1 VEEGPLVIV
10 RQRETQFKIDYG
22 GEIEAEIRGIVEN
35 IAQHPAISQIYD
47 PRWLAIKLLEGESD
61 LISRVRALDGGS
73 AVLETTQA
81 ARKRLLDATP
91 NGVEFAIADRRYA
104 FVSHVVE
111 EIGPCPDAAIEGS
124 SERIDR
130 IVTHPLLSLPI
141 FFAVM
146 YVVFNLV
153 VNVSAPYLDWIDAA
167 FNGPVTRWAAEL
179 LSLLRAPAWLQGLIL
194 DGVIAGV
201 GGVLIFIPGLFFLF
215 LCIGFLEDSGYLAR
229 AAVVMDRFM
238 GFLGLRG
245 KSFVP
250 MILGFGCAVPAIY
263 ATRTLEN
270 KRDRLLTSLLIPLMS
285 CSARMPVYVIFGL
298 AFFNH
303 RANWVLWGLYAL
315 GVFVAAVVG
324 VIFSRTIFKRDYE
337 TSFVIELPPYQLPS
351 LKCLRDQI
359 AARTG
364 KFIRN
369 AGTVILAAS
378 VVIWLLLNMPWG
390 VTKMGDSWFG
400 KVGKTIAPVLRPAG
414 FGNWESAG
422 SLVSGLVAKEVV
434 ISTMSQ
440 IYIGEG
446 RPKADIEESNFG
458 QDLASIGSGFVQ
470 ATGEAGKQLLELFTP
485 GVPLFKEAGPAAE
498 DTQLGSAL
506 QQVFTPLSALAFLVF
521 VLLYVPC
528 VATLGTIRSEFGWR
542 WALFAAIW
550 QTGVAWMMATLVY
563 QGGRL
568 LGFA

>member
-1 VEEGPLVIV
+1 MIV
-10 RQRETQFKIDYG
+10 RQRQAQFKIDYG
-22 GEIEAEIRGIVEN
+22 GEIEAEIRDIVEI
-35 IAQHPAISQIYD
+35 IAQHPEIRQNYD
-47 PRWLAIKLLEGESD
+47 PRWLAIKLLEGEND
-61 LISRVRALDGGS
+61 LVTRVEALDGGS
-73 AVLETTQA
+73 AVLDTTRD
-81 ARKRLLDATP
+81 ARKRLLNSMP
-91 NGVEFAIADRRYA
+91 NGLEFAIADRRYA

-111 EIGPCPDAAIEGS
+111 EIGPCPETSVESS

-141 FFAVM
+141 FFGVM

-153 VNVSAPYLDWIDAA
+153 VNVSTPYLDWIDAA
-167 FNGPVTRWAAEL
+167 FNGPITRWAASL

-238 GFLGLRG
+238 SFLGLRG

-270 KRDRLLTSLLIPLMS
+270 KRDRILTSLLIPLMS
-285 CSARMPVYVIFGL
+285 CSARMPVYVVFGL

-315 GVFVAAVVG
+315 GVFIAAIVG
-324 VIFSRTIFKRDYE
+324 IIFSRTIFKQRRE
-337 TSFVIELPPYQLPS
+337 TSFVIELPSYQLPS
-351 LKCLRDQI
+351 LRSLWDQI
-359 AARTG
+359 AARIG

-390 VTKMGDSWFG
+390 VTKLDESWFG
-400 KVGKTIAPVLRPAG
+400 QVGKSIAPVLRPAG

-422 SLVSGLVAKEVV
+422 SLVSGLVAKEIV

-446 RPKADIEESNFG
+446 RHDADIKESNFI
-458 QDLASIGSGFVQ
+458 QDLADIGTGFIQ
-470 ATGEAGKQLLELFTP
+470 ATGEAGKQLLELLTP
-485 GVPLFKEAGPAAE
+485 GIPLFEETDPVTE

-506 QQVFTPLSALAFLVF
+506 QQVFTPLTALAFLVF

-542 WALFAAIW
+542 WALFAAVW
-550 QTGVAWMMATLVY
+550 QTGVAWMMSTLVY
-563 QGGRL
+563 QAGHL
-568 LGFA
+568 LGYA

>member
-1 VEEGPLVIV
+1 MIV
-10 RQRETQFKIDYG
+10 RQRQAQFKIDYG
-22 GEIEAEIRGIVEN
+22 GEIEAEIRDIVEI
-35 IAQHPAISQIYD
+35 IAQHPEIRQNYD
-47 PRWLAIKLLEGESD
+47 PRWLAIKLLEGEND
-61 LISRVRALDGGS
+61 LVTRVEALDGGS
-73 AVLETTQA
+73 AVLDTTRD
-81 ARKRLLDATP
+81 ARKRLLNSTP
-91 NGVEFAIADRRYA
+91 NGLEFAIADRRYA

-111 EIGPCPDAAIEGS
+111 EIGPCPETSVESS

-141 FFAVM
+141 FFGVM

-153 VNVSAPYLDWIDAA
+153 VNVSTPYLDWIDAA
-167 FNGPVTRWAAEL
+167 FNGPITRWAASL

-238 GFLGLRG
+238 SFLGLRG

-270 KRDRLLTSLLIPLMS
+270 KRDRILTSLLIPLMS
-285 CSARMPVYVIFGL
+285 CSARMPVYVVFGL

-315 GVFVAAVVG
+315 GVFIAAFVG
-324 VIFSRTIFKRDYE
+324 IIFSRTIFKQRRE
-337 TSFVIELPPYQLPS
+337 TSFVIELPSYQLPTLRS
-351 LKCLRDQI
+351 LWDQI
-359 AARTG
+359 AARIG

-390 VTKMGDSWFG
+390 VTKLDESWFG
-400 KVGKTIAPVLRPAG
+400 QVGKSIAPVLRPAG

-422 SLVSGLVAKEVV
+422 SLVSGLVAKEIV

-446 RPKADIEESNFG
+446 RHDADIKESNFI
-458 QDLASIGSGFVQ
+458 QDLADIGTGFIQ
-470 ATGEAGKQLLELFTP
+470 ATGEAGKQLLELLTP
-485 GVPLFKEAGPAAE
+485 GIPLFEETDPVTE

-506 QQVFTPLSALAFLVF
+506 QQVFTPLTALAFLVF

-542 WALFAAIW
+542 WALFAAVW
-550 QTGVAWMMATLVY
+550 QTGVAWMMSTLVY
-563 QGGRL
+563 QAGHL
-568 LGFA
+568 LGYA

>member
-1 VEEGPLVIV
+1 MIV
-10 RQRETQFKIDYG
+10 RQRETEFKIDYG
-22 GEIEAEIRGIVEN
+22 GEIEAEIQGLAET
-35 IAQHPAISQIYD
+35 IAQHPAIRQISD

-61 LISRVRALDGGS
+61 LVTRVKALDGAS

-81 ARKRLLDATP
+81 ARDRIHATTP
-91 NGVEFAIADRRYA
+91 NGLEFAIADRRYA
-104 FVSHVVE
+104 FVSQVVE
-111 EIGPCPDAAIEGS
+111 EIGRCPEASSEDS
-124 SERIDR
+124 SERMDR

-146 YVVFNLV
+146 YLVFNFV
-153 VNVSAPYLDWIDAA
+153 VNVSTPYLDWIDAV
-167 FNGPVTRWAAEL
+167 FNGPITRWAASL
-179 LSLLRAPAWLQGLIL
+179 LSLVRAPLWLQGLIM

-238 GFLGLRG
+238 SFLGLRG

-285 CSARMPVYVIFGL
+285 CSARMPVYVVFGL

-315 GVFVAAVVG
+315 GVIVAAVVG
-324 VIFSRTIFKRDYE
+324 IIFSRTLFKRQDE

-351 LKCLRDQI
+351 LKCLWDQI
-359 AARTG
+359 AARIG
-364 KFIRN
+364 RFIRN

-390 VTKMGDSWFG
+390 VTNMGESWFG
-400 KVGKTIAPVLRPAG
+400 QVGKAIAPALRPAG

-440 IYIGEG
+440 IYIGEV
-446 RPKADIEESNFG
+446 REELEIEETDFG
-458 QDLASIGSGFVQ
+458 HDLVDIGAGFIQ
-470 ATGEAGKQLLELFTP
+470 ATGEAGKQLLELLTP
-485 GVPLFKEAGPAAE
+485 GIPLFKEADPITE

-506 QQVFTPLSALAFLVF
+506 QQVFTPLAALAFLVF

-542 WALFAAIW
+542 WALFSAVW

-568 LGFA
+568 LGYA

>member
-1 VEEGPLVIV
+1 MIV
-10 RQRETQFKIDYG
+10 RQRQAQFKIDYG
-22 GEIEAEIRGIVEN
+22 GEIEAEIRDIVEI
-35 IAQHPAISQIYD
+35 IAQHPEIRQNYD
-47 PRWLAIKLLEGESD
+47 PRWLAIKLLEGEND
-61 LISRVRALDGGS
+61 LVTRVEALDGGS
-73 AVLETTQA
+73 AVLDTTRD
-81 ARKRLLDATP
+81 ARKRLLNSTP
-91 NGVEFAIADRRYA
+91 NGLEFAIADRRYA

-111 EIGPCPDAAIEGS
+111 EIGPCPETSVESS

-141 FFAVM
+141 FFGVM

-167 FNGPVTRWAAEL
+167 FNGPITRWAASL

-238 GFLGLRG
+238 SFLGLRG

-285 CSARMPVYVIFGL
+285 CSARMPVYVVFGL

-315 GVFVAAVVG
+315 GVFIAAIVG
-324 VIFSRTIFKRDYE
+324 IIFSRTIFKQRRE
-337 TSFVIELPPYQLPS
+337 TSFVIELPSYQLPS
-351 LKCLRDQI
+351 LRSLWDQI
-359 AARTG
+359 AARIG

-390 VTKMGDSWFG
+390 VTKMDESWFG
-400 KVGKTIAPVLRPAG
+400 QVGKSIAPVLRPAG

-422 SLVSGLVAKEVV
+422 SLVSGLVAKEIV

-446 RPKADIEESNFG
+446 RHDADIKESNFI
-458 QDLASIGSGFVQ
+458 QDLADIGTGFIQ
-470 ATGEAGKQLLELFTP
+470 ATGEAGKQLLELLTP
-485 GVPLFKEAGPAAE
+485 GIPLFEETDPVTE

-506 QQVFTPLSALAFLVF
+506 QRVFTPLTALAFLVF

-542 WALFAAIW
+542 WALFSAVW
-550 QTGVAWMMATLVY
+550 QTGVAWMMSTLVY
-563 QGGRL
+563 QAGHL
-568 LGFA
+568 LGYT

>member
-1 VEEGPLVIV
+1 MIV
-10 RQRETQFKIDYG
+10 RQRQAQFKIDYG
-22 GEIEAEIRGIVEN
+22 GEIEAEIRDIVEI
-35 IAQHPAISQIYD
+35 IAQHPEIRQNYD
-47 PRWLAIKLLEGESD
+47 PRWLAIKLLEGEND
-61 LISRVRALDGGS
+61 LVTRVEALDGGS
-73 AVLETTQA
+73 AVLDTTRD
-81 ARKRLLDATP
+81 ARKRLLNSMP
-91 NGVEFAIADRRYA
+91 NGLEFAIADRRYA

-111 EIGPCPDAAIEGS
+111 EIGPCPETSVESS

-141 FFAVM
+141 FFGVM

-153 VNVSAPYLDWIDAA
+153 VNVSTPYLDWIDAA
-167 FNGPVTRWAAEL
+167 FNGPITRWAASL
-179 LSLLRAPAWLQGLIL
+179 LTLLRAPAWLQGLIL

-238 GFLGLRG
+238 SFLGLRG

-270 KRDRLLTSLLIPLMS
+270 KRDRILTSLLIPLMS
-285 CSARMPVYVIFGL
+285 CSARMPVYVVFGL

-315 GVFVAAVVG
+315 GVFIAAIVG
-324 VIFSRTIFKRDYE
+324 IIFSRTIFKQRRE
-337 TSFVIELPPYQLPS
+337 TSFVIELPSYQLPS
-351 LKCLRDQI
+351 LRSLWDQI
-359 AARTG
+359 AARIG

-390 VTKMGDSWFG
+390 VTKLDESWFG
-400 KVGKTIAPVLRPAG
+400 QVGKSIAPVLRPAG

-422 SLVSGLVAKEVV
+422 SLVSGLVAKEIV

-446 RPKADIEESNFG
+446 RHDADIKESNFI
-458 QDLASIGSGFVQ
+458 QDLADIGTGFIQ
-470 ATGEAGKQLLELFTP
+470 ATGEAGKQLLELLTP
-485 GVPLFKEAGPAAE
+485 GIPLFEETDPVTE

-506 QQVFTPLSALAFLVF
+506 QQVFTPLTALAFLVF

-542 WALFAAIW
+542 WALFAAVW
-550 QTGVAWMMATLVY
+550 QTGVAWMMSTLVY
-563 QGGRL
+563 QAGHL
-568 LGFA
+568 LGYA

>member
-1 VEEGPLVIV
+1 MIV
-10 RQRETQFKIDYG
+10 RQRQAQFKIDYG
-22 GEIEAEIRGIVEN
+22 GEIEAEIRDIVEI
-35 IAQHPAISQIYD
+35 IAQHPEIRQNYD
-47 PRWLAIKLLEGESD
+47 PRWLAIKLLEGEND
-61 LISRVRALDGGS
+61 LVTRVESLEGGS
-73 AVLETTQA
+73 AVLDTTRD
-81 ARKRLLDATP
+81 ARKRLLNSMP
-91 NGVEFAIADRRYA
+91 NGLEFAIADRRYA

-111 EIGPCPDAAIEGS
+111 EIGPCPETSVES
-124 SERIDR
+124 SSDRIDR

-141 FFAVM
+141 FFGVM

-153 VNVSAPYLDWIDAA
+153 VNVSTPYLDWIDAA
-167 FNGPVTRWAAEL
+167 FNGPITRWAASL
-179 LSLLRAPAWLQGLIL
+179 LTLLRAPAWLQGLIL

-238 GFLGLRG
+238 SFLGLRG

-270 KRDRLLTSLLIPLMS
+270 KRDRILTSLLIPLMS
-285 CSARMPVYVIFGL
+285 CSARMPVYVVFGL

-315 GVFVAAVVG
+315 GVFIAAFVG
-324 VIFSRTIFKRDYE
+324 IIFSHTIFKQRRE
-337 TSFVIELPPYQLPS
+337 TSFVIELPSYQLPTLRS
-351 LKCLRDQI
+351 LWDQI
-359 AARTG
+359 AVRIG

-390 VTKMGDSWFG
+390 VTKLDESWFG
-400 KVGKTIAPVLRPAG
+400 QVGKSIAPVLRPAG

-422 SLVSGLVAKEVV
+422 SLVSGLVAKEIV

-446 RPKADIEESNFG
+446 RHDADIKESNFI
-458 QDLASIGSGFVQ
+458 QDLADIGTGFIQ
-470 ATGEAGKQLLELFTP
+470 ATGEAGKQLLELLTP
-485 GVPLFKEAGPAAE
+485 GIPLFEEADPVTE
-498 DTQLGSAL
+498 DTRLGSAL
-506 QQVFTPLSALAFLVF
+506 QQVFTPLTALAFLVF

-542 WALFAAIW
+542 WALFAAVW
-550 QTGVAWMMATLVY
+550 QTGVAWMMSTLVY
-563 QGGRL
+563 QAGHL
-568 LGFA
+568 LGYA

>member
-1 VEEGPLVIV
+1 MIV
-10 RQRETQFKIDYG
+10 RQRQAQFKIDYG
-22 GEIEAEIRGIVEN
+22 GEIEAEIRDIVEI
-35 IAQHPAISQIYD
+35 IAQHPEIRQNYD
-47 PRWLAIKLLEGESD
+47 PRWLAIKLLEGEND
-61 LISRVRALDGGS
+61 LVTRVEALDGGS
-73 AVLETTQA
+73 AVLDTTRD
-81 ARKRLLDATP
+81 ARKRLLNSMP
-91 NGVEFAIADRRYA
+91 NGLEFAIADRRYA

-111 EIGPCPDAAIEGS
+111 EIGPCPETSVESS

-141 FFAVM
+141 FFGVM

-153 VNVSAPYLDWIDAA
+153 VNVSTPYLDWIDAA
-167 FNGPVTRWAAEL
+167 FNGPITRWAASL

-238 GFLGLRG
+238 SFLGLRG

-270 KRDRLLTSLLIPLMS
+270 KRDRILTSLLIPLMS
-285 CSARMPVYVIFGL
+285 CSARMPVYVVFGL

-315 GVFVAAVVG
+315 GVFIAAFVG
-324 VIFSRTIFKRDYE
+324 IIFSRTIFKQRRE
-337 TSFVIELPPYQLPS
+337 TSFVIELPSYQLPTLRS
-351 LKCLRDQI
+351 LWDQI
-359 AARTG
+359 AARIG

-390 VTKMGDSWFG
+390 VTKLDESWFG
-400 KVGKTIAPVLRPAG
+400 QVGKSIAPVLRPAG

-422 SLVSGLVAKEVV
+422 SLVSGLVAKEIV

-446 RPKADIEESNFG
+446 RHDADIKESNFI
-458 QDLASIGSGFVQ
+458 QDLADIGTGFIQ
-470 ATGEAGKQLLELFTP
+470 ATGEAGKQLLELLTP
-485 GVPLFKEAGPAAE
+485 GIPLFEETDPVTE

-506 QQVFTPLSALAFLVF
+506 QQVFTPLTALAFLVF

-542 WALFAAIW
+542 WALFAAVW
-550 QTGVAWMMATLVY
+550 QTGVAWMMSTLVY
-563 QGGRL
+563 QAGHL
-568 LGFA
+568 LGYA

>member
-1 VEEGPLVIV
+1 MIV
-10 RQRETQFKIDYG
+10 RQRQAQFKIDYG
-22 GEIEAEIRGIVEN
+22 GEIEAEIRDIVEI
-35 IAQHPAISQIYD
+35 IAQHPEIRQNYD
-47 PRWLAIKLLEGESD
+47 PRWLAIKLLEGEND
-61 LISRVRALDGGS
+61 LVTRVEALDGGS
-73 AVLETTQA
+73 AVLDTTRD
-81 ARKRLLDATP
+81 ARKRLLNSMP
-91 NGVEFAIADRRYA
+91 NGLEFAIADRRYA

-111 EIGPCPDAAIEGS
+111 EIGPCPETSVESS

-141 FFAVM
+141 FFGVM

-153 VNVSAPYLDWIDAA
+153 VNVSTPYLDWIDAA
-167 FNGPVTRWAAEL
+167 FNGPITRWAASL

-238 GFLGLRG
+238 SFLGLRG

-270 KRDRLLTSLLIPLMS
+270 KRDRILTSLLIPLMS
-285 CSARMPVYVIFGL
+285 CSARMPVYVVFGL

-315 GVFVAAVVG
+315 GVFIAAIVG
-324 VIFSRTIFKRDYE
+324 IIFSRTIFKQRRE
-337 TSFVIELPPYQLPS
+337 TSFVIELPSYQLPTLRS
-351 LKCLRDQI
+351 LWDQI
-359 AARTG
+359 AARIG

-390 VTKMGDSWFG
+390 VTKMDESWFG
-400 KVGKTIAPVLRPAG
+400 QVGKSIAPVLRPAG

-422 SLVSGLVAKEVV
+422 SLVSGLVAKEIV

-446 RPKADIEESNFG
+446 RHDADIKESNFI
-458 QDLASIGSGFVQ
+458 QDLADIGTGFIQ
-470 ATGEAGKQLLELFTP
+470 ATGEAGKQLLELLTP
-485 GVPLFKEAGPAAE
+485 GIPLFEETDPVTE

-506 QQVFTPLSALAFLVF
+506 QQVFTPLTALAFLVF

-542 WALFAAIW
+542 WALFAAVW
-550 QTGVAWMMATLVY
+550 QTGVAWMMSTLVY
-563 QGGRL
+563 QAGHL
-568 LGFA
+568 LGYA

>member
-1 VEEGPLVIV
+1 MIV
-10 RQRETQFKIDYG
+10 RQRQAQFKIDYG
-22 GEIEAEIRGIVEN
+22 GEIEAEIRDIVEI
-35 IAQHPAISQIYD
+35 IAQHPEIRQNYD
-47 PRWLAIKLLEGESD
+47 PRWLAIKLLEGEND
-61 LISRVRALDGGS
+61 LVTRVEALDGGS
-73 AVLETTQA
+73 AVLDTTRD
-81 ARKRLLDATP
+81 ARKRLLNSMP
-91 NGVEFAIADRRYA
+91 NGLEFAIADRRYA

-111 EIGPCPDAAIEGS
+111 EIGPCPETSVESS

-141 FFAVM
+141 FFGVM

-153 VNVSAPYLDWIDAA
+153 VNVSTPYLDWIDAA
-167 FNGPVTRWAAEL
+167 FNGPITRWAASL

-238 GFLGLRG
+238 SFLGLRG

-270 KRDRLLTSLLIPLMS
+270 KRDRILTSLLIPLMS
-285 CSARMPVYVIFGL
+285 CSARMPVYVVFGL

-315 GVFVAAVVG
+315 GVFIAAFVG
-324 VIFSRTIFKRDYE
+324 IIFSRTIFKQRRE
-337 TSFVIELPPYQLPS
+337 TSFVIELPSYQLPTLRS
-351 LKCLRDQI
+351 LWDQI
-359 AARTG
+359 AARIG

-390 VTKMGDSWFG
+390 VTKLDESWFG
-400 KVGKTIAPVLRPAG
+400 QVGKSIAPVLRPAG

-422 SLVSGLVAKEVV
+422 SLVSGLVAKEIV

-446 RPKADIEESNFG
+446 RHDADIKESNFI
-458 QDLASIGSGFVQ
+458 QDLADIGTGFIQ
-470 ATGEAGKQLLELFTP
+470 ATGEAGKQLLELLTP
-485 GVPLFKEAGPAAE
+485 GIPLFEETDPVTE

-506 QQVFTPLSALAFLVF
+506 QRVFTPLTALAFLVF

-542 WALFAAIW
+542 WALFAAVW
-550 QTGVAWMMATLVY
+550 QTGVAWMMSTLVY
-563 QGGRL
+563 QAGHL
-568 LGFA
+568 LGYA